1 MRVVILIDN
10 HPDSEGKYLTEHG
23 ISIYFEADGL
33 KWLFDTGASPDFG
46 INARRMGIALKDVDY
61 LILSHAHRDHAG
73 GLEYFLRKNKKAQV
87 IMAPLSSGQLF
98 VSYRKKIHHDITI
111 NHQVVADFA
120 DRFVFADHDLTLS
133 PNVRIIQKIPKSNPL
148 PKANSLLFQSDG
160 IVERNDD
167 FRHEVALAVRVAKG
181 VVLFS
186 GCSHHGILNILRAA
200 STIFNGEK
208 IIATIGGTHLL
219 DSDWYSEFETDDE
232 LSGMAHA
239 IFRDYQGMRLITG
252 HCTGLHAQQ
261 IFSDIL
267 SGRFELFQSGAHYEF
282 DDRII

>member
-10 HPDSEGKYLTEHG
+10 NPDSERKYLTEHG
-23 ISIYFEADGL
+23 ISIYFDADGL
-33 KWLFDTGASPDFG
+33 KWLFDAGASPEFG
-46 INARRMGIALKDVDY
+46 INARRLGIALEDIDY
-61 LILSHAHRDHAG
+61 LVLSHAHRDHTG
-73 GLEYFLRKNKKAQV
+73 GLEYFLRKNKKAKV

-111 NHQVVADFA
+111 NHQVIADYA
-120 DRFVFADHDLTLS
+120 NRFVFADSDLILS
-133 PNVRIIQKIPKSNPL
+133 PHVCIIRKIPKTDPL

-167 FRHEVALAVRVAKG
+167 FRHEIALAVRVAKG

-200 STIFNGEK
+200 SITFKGEN

-219 DSDWYSEFETDDE
+219 DNDWHSEFETEAE
-232 LSGMAHA
+232 LSGMAQA
-239 IFRDYQGMRLITG
+239 ITRNYPGMRLITG

-267 SGRFELFQSGAHYEF
+267 SGRFELFHSGANYEF
-282 DDRII
+282 EDMK